1 MPNKYSGALGF
12 INDIGS
18 LPSLDDGMPK
28 PDPMNQRIP
37 KFEKPK
43 APRGITEETS
53 AGIVLPESGAE
64 LQPDIQQQP
73 YRPGLEDDDTSWN
86 QEVTRQP
93 VYEYDGMRIVG
104 DLQWAPEWPQD
115 LQPVDWVIVPV
126 NGTEWKQS

>member
-1 MPNKYSGALGF
+1 MPNKYNGALSF

-37 KFEKPK
+37 KAPK
-43 APRGITEETS
+43 QPQET
-53 AGIVLPESGAE
+53 GSGAMDMGPTE
-64 LQPDIQQQP
+64 QPVYHPDP
-73 YRPGLEDDDTSWN
+73 TEPDDATQWN

-104 DLQWAPEWPQD
+104 DLRWAPEWSQD
-115 LQPVDWVIVPV
+115 LQPVDWVIVP
-126 NGTEWKQS
+126 TPRSEWKQS